1 MNARGRRVTVNAG
14 PEVEVAFLIAAARQA
29 VSLTSIRAVAKGAGL
44 SHGTVFNLVN
54 GRTRKLSRTTIA
66 KLREWYVRQWSSIGD
81 GLTPEGAAYLMEQ
94 ILAAIPPNERIKA
107 AFELVQALER
117 IYDRHRTERP
127 AWLPAVRADCLR
139 RR

>member
-1 MNARGRRVTVNAG
+1 VNSG

-54 GRTRKLSRTTIA
+54 GRTRKLNRTTIA
-66 KLREWYVRQWSSIGD
+66 KLRDWYLLQWVSIGD

-94 ILAAIPPNERIKA
+94 ILTAIPPNERIKA

-117 IYDRHRTERP
+117 IYDRHGTERP
-127 AWLPAVRADCLR
+127 AWLPAVRADYLR

>member
-1 MNARGRRVTVNAG
+1 MNSG

-54 GRTRKLSRTTIA
+54 GRTRKLNRTTIA
-66 KLREWYVRQWSSIGD
+66 KLRDWYLLQWVSIGD

-94 ILAAIPPNERIKA
+94 ILTAIPPNERIKA

-117 IYDRHRTERP
+117 IYDRHGTERP
-127 AWLPAVRADCLR
+127 AWLPAVRADYLR

>member
-1 MNARGRRVTVNAG
+1 VNSG

-54 GRTRKLSRTTIA
+54 GRTRKLNRTTIA
-66 KLREWYVRQWSSIGD
+66 KLREWYVRQWGSIGD

-94 ILAAIPPNERIKA
+94 ILAAIAPDERVKA

-117 IYDRHRTERP
+117 IYDRHGTERP
-127 AWLPAVRADCLR
+127 AWLPAVRADYVSR

>member
-1 MNARGRRVTVNAG
+1 VNAG
-14 PEVEVAFLIAAARQA
+14 PEVEVTFLITAARQA
-29 VSLTSIRAVAKGAGL
+29 VALTSIRAVAKGAGL

-54 GRTRKLSRTTIA
+54 GRTGEPYQTTIA
-66 KLREWYVRQWSSIGD
+66 KLRGWYLRQWVSIGD

-94 ILAAIPPNERIKA
+94 ILAAIAPEERVKA

-117 IYDRHRTERP
+117 IYDRHGTPRP
-127 AWLPAVRADCLR
+127 AWLPAVRADYLR

>member
-1 MNARGRRVTVNAG
+1 VLPGRQTVNAG

-29 VSLTSIRAVAKGAGL
+29 VALTSIRAVANGAGL

-54 GRTRKLSRTTIA
+54 SRTRKLNRTTIA
-66 KLREWYVRQWSSIGD
+66 KLREWYVRQWASIGD

-94 ILAAIPPNERIKA
+94 ILAAIAPDERAKA

-117 IYDRHRTERP
+117 IYDRHGTQRP
-127 AWLPAVRADCLR
+127 AWLPAVRADYLR
-139 RR
+139 LR

>member
-1 MNARGRRVTVNAG
+1 MPPGRQTVNAG

-29 VSLTSIRAVAKGAGL
+29 VALTSIRAVAKGAEL
-44 SHGTVFNLVN
+44 SHGAVFNLVN
-54 GRTRKLSRTTIA
+54 GRTREPYRTTIA
-66 KLREWYVRQWSSIGD
+66 KLRTWYLRQWVAIGD

-94 ILAAIPPNERIKA
+94 ILAAIAPDERIKA

-117 IYDRHRTERP
+117 IYDRHGTPRP
-127 AWLPAVRADCLR
+127 AWLPAVRADYLR

>member
-1 MNARGRRVTVNAG
+1 MSPGRQTVNAG

-29 VSLTSIRAVAKGAGL
+29 VALTTIRAVAKGVGL

-54 GRTRKLSRTTIA
+54 GRTREPYRTTIA
-66 KLREWYVRQWSSIGD
+66 KLRAWYLQQWGSIGD

-94 ILAAIPPNERIKA
+94 ILAAIAPDERVKA

-117 IYDRHRTERP
+117 IYDRHGTQRP
-127 AWLPAVRADCLR
+127 AWLPAVRADYLGR
-139 RR
+139 VP